1 MFSPQSPIVL
11 GIDNDLLEAD
21 GSSAFPGYPLEA
33 LTTLPNLDVRRIDPV
48 VDGAALADLDLILMV
63 PREAHFAAIGP
74 NLSDRLTAIVRVGV
88 GYEDCDMSALTGKAI
103 ALVIPS
109 EATRRP
115 TAVAALTLILAVST
129 RLIEKHFISLAGP
142 VEWAR
147 RAHVQGR
154 SLDGKLLGLVGCGTI
169 GRDLISISRHLG
181 FRFAISDPAIDQ
193 ASAADLGAE
202 LVPLDELLAKADIV
216 TIHCPLNSTTRH
228 LIDAR
233 RLSLMKP
240 DSILVNTA
248 RGGVI
253 DQQALASFLAGG
265 RIAGAGLDVFE
276 EEPPDARDPILKLNN
291 VVLSAHALNW
301 TRELDGDLGRLNIAT
316 IRTLLGGTVPDGIVN
331 GLVSTDP
338 RFLTKLSRIAA
349 VMDQSLQN

>member
-1 MFSPQSPIVL
+1 VQ
-11 GIDNDLLEAD
+11 
-21 GSSAFPGYPLEA
+21 
-33 LTTLPNLDVRRIDPV
+33 VRRIDPV
-48 VDGAALADLDLILMV
+48 EDIAALADLDLILAV
-63 PREAHFAAIGP
+63 PRESHFAAIGP
-74 NLSDRLTAIVRVGV
+74 NLSDRLTAIIRVGV
-88 GYEDCDMSALTGKAI
+88 GYEDCDVAALTEKAI

-154 SLDGKLLGLVGCGTI
+154 SLEGKLVGLVGCGTI
-169 GRDLISISRHLG
+169 GRDLISISRPLG
-181 FRFAISDPAIDQ
+181 FRFAISDPALDQ
-193 ASAADLGAE
+193 AVAADLGAE
-202 LVPLDELLAKADIV
+202 LMLLDELLAKADIV
-216 TIHCPLNSTTRH
+216 TIHCPLNSATRH

-240 DSILVNTA
+240 DSILVNTS

-253 DQQALASFLAGG
+253 DQQALAACLAGG

-276 EEPPDARDPILKLNN
+276 EEPPDPRDPILKLNN

-301 TRELDGDLGRLNIAT
+301 TRELDGDLGRLNIEA
-316 IRTLLGGTVPDGIVN
+316 IRTLLGGNIPDGIVN
-331 GLVSTDP
+331 GSVSTDS

-349 VMDQSLQN
+349 AIGHSLQN